1 MIVKNEERHLTKCL
15 LSAKEIVDEIIIV
28 DTGSTDRTKEIAKA
42 FGARVFDFVWENDF
56 SAARNFSTAQATGKW
71 IFILDADEVI
81 SHKDYETFNELIIE
95 DSSKPVAY
103 SIITRNYTLRTNTVG
118 WHANDGYYAKEEA
131 GTGWFPSEKVRLF
144 QKSDQILFQYAVH
157 ERVDPSIK
165 AAGFRI
171 LKCNIPVHHYG
182 QLLEK
187 KKAEKSEAYYQM
199 GLKKV
204 NETKNN
210 LHAVRELAVQAGTL
224 EKWDES
230 IELWKRLISIK
241 PDFPEAFINM
251 GTAHWHLG
259 RYNDALECAKKAI
272 ETAPHTREAYF
283 NYAISELLLGNA
295 KRAIPVL
302 EGLIERSPEYMPA
315 QFMLSA
321 AYCCDK
327 KKEKGLAG
335 LKKLEQTP
343 VGPGLSFALN
353 DLGKRLFSAQEVEY
367 AESLIA
373 LAPGKNNAFKDS
385 LASPT
390 SVT

>member
-1 MIVKNEERHLTKCL
+1 MIVKNEERHLTRCL
-15 LSAKEIVDEIIIV
+15 LSAKQIVDEIIVV
-28 DTGSTDRTKEIAKA
+28 DTGSIDRTKEIAKA

-56 SAARNFSTAQATGKW
+56 SAARNFSIAQASGKW
-71 IFILDADEVI
+71 IFVLDADEVV
-81 SHKDYETFNELIIE
+81 SHKDYNAFKELIIK
-95 DSSKPVAY
+95 DSSEPVAY
-103 SIITRNYTLRTNTVG
+103 SIITRNYTLLTNTVG
-118 WHANDGYYAKEEA
+118 WHANDGCYAKEEA

-144 QKSDQILFQYAVH
+144 QKSDQILFQYAIH
-157 ERVDPSIK
+157 ERVDPSLK

-182 QLLEK
+182 PLLKK

-204 NETKNN
+204 NETENN
-210 LHAVRELAVQAGTL
+210 LHAIRELAVQAGTL

-230 IELWKRLISIK
+230 IELWKRLISVK

-272 ETAPHTREAYF
+272 EMAPHTREAHF

-295 KRAIPVL
+295 QRAIPVL
-302 EGLIERSPEYMPA
+302 EDLIERSPEYMPA

-321 AYCCDK
+321 AYFCDK

-343 VGPGLSFALN
+343 VGPGLSFAFY
-353 DLGKRLFSAQEVEY
+353 DLGKRLFSAQKAEY
-367 AESLIA
+367 AGLLLDVEV
-373 LAPGKNNAFKDS
+373 GNNNGNKDIRGN
-385 LASPT
+385 P
-390 SVT
+390 